1 MITVNNFNQFKK
13 SYDLAVNEGRED
25 FIFEESLVLTQF
37 AKYVIQYFESKMRD
51 LKIHQKDICSFFL
64 N

>member
-37 AKYVIQYFESKMRD
+37 VKYVIQYFESKMKD
-51 LKIHQKDICSFFL
+51 LKIHQ